1 MPLSEHE
8 QRLLEQIEQGLYAE
22 DPKFAA
28 SVRRARVRRGGSRRR
43 LVFAVLGAALGLG
56 VILIAMA
63 TKLYAVSILVVFL
76 CLAALYE
83 SWSLPLSVLLVI
95 PLGVVGFVII
105 VASCSYGLLGLGAQ
119 NRGPLG
125 VVGSDGTTGRSSK
138 RSDGGLK
145 DRMEGRIRRRFD
157 EE

>member
-28 SVRRARVRRGGSRRR
+28 SVRRVRARSGTRRR
-43 LVFAVLGAALGLG
+43 IILAVIGVVVGLG
-56 VILIAMA
+56 VVLLALT
-63 TKLYAVSILVVFL
+63 TKLI
-76 CLAALYE
+76 
-83 SWSLPLSVLLVI
+83 I
-95 PLGVVGFVII
+95 LGVVGFLLI
-105 VASCSYGLLGLGAQ
+105 VGACFYALVGLTD
-119 NRGPLG
+119 RSVTGPAG
-125 VVGSDGTTGRSSK
+125 VVDPDGSTKSRRSST
-138 RSDGGLK
+138 GGIK

>member
-28 SVRRARVRRGGSRRR
+28 SVRRARARRGGSRRR
-43 LVFAVLGAALGLG
+43 LVLAALGAVVGLG
-56 VILIAMA
+56 VILVAMA
-63 TKLYAVSILVVFL
+63 TKL
-76 CLAALYE
+76 
-83 SWSLPLSVLLVI
+83 I
-95 PLGVVGFVII
+95 PLGVVGFLII
-105 VASCSYGLLGLGAQ
+105 VGCCSYGLMGLGNRTA
-119 NRGPLG
+119 RGPLG
-125 VVGSDGTTGRSSK
+125 VVGPDGSTSRGK
-138 RSDGGLK
+138 RSDGGIK

>member
-28 SVRRARVRRGGSRRR
+28 SVRRVRARRGGFRRR
-43 LVFAVLGAALGLG
+43 IVLASVGALLGLG
-56 VILIAMA
+56 VVLGGLASKLI
-63 TKLYAVSILVVFL
+63 I
-76 CLAALYE
+76 
-83 SWSLPLSVLLVI
+83 
-95 PLGVVGFVII
+95 LGVVGFLII
-105 VASCSYGLLGLGAQ
+105 VAACFYGLMGLTD
-119 NRGPLG
+119 RSSSGPLG
-125 VVGSDGTTGRSSK
+125 VVGPDGSTKSRRTGS
-138 RSDGGLK
+138 GGNSGIK